1 MDKNNFDE
9 ILQKILPLI
18 ERRSTHAFPIPAISR
33 LAIAIRYLATGNSQ
47 ASLSF
52 NFRISPSMIS
62 SILSETL
69 SAICKDLRCFLPQ
82 QKKRL
87 LWPLKSLKDNEISQT
102 IAQFHSKVLF
112 AATDAN
118 YRFVMVDI
126 GQDGSSSD
134 AGIFKT
140 SPIRKFVDQGQ
151 KFLFPPKALKNGEV
165 LPHVFLGDDAFQL
178 QQHVMRPFPGKFID
192 KCCRVYNYR
201 LSRAR
206 LVKNDWNGMKP
217 DMEVEGEL
225 VPGNWRESV
234 PAGTDFTSIGSIG
247 SNNYSKPAFEVCE
260 KFKDYFNSP
269 AGSVKWQNKFAFKGY
284 E

>member
-1 MDKNNFDE
+1 M
-9 ILQKILPLI
+9 LPTPTKETFALAA
-18 ERRSTHAFPIPAISR
+18 EEFKGQWDFP
-33 LAIAIRYLATGNSQ
+33 NDC
-47 ASLSF
+47 ASLDGQHIRIKAPKRSGSLCF
-52 NFRISPSMIS
+52 NY
-62 SILSETL
+62 
-69 SAICKDLRCFLPQ
+69 
-82 QKKRL
+82 KK
-87 LWPLKSLKDNEISQT
+87 
-102 IAQFHSKVLF
+102 FHSKVLF

-178 QQHVMRPFPGKFID
+178 QQHVMRPFPGKFVD

-206 LVKNDWNGMKP
+206 LVVENSFGILAADFSYMYRSRRWP
-217 DMEVEGEL
+217 DSAHHTR
-225 VPGNWRESV
+225 W
-234 PAGTDFTSIGSIG
+234 
-247 SNNYSKPAFEVCE
+247 CH
-260 KFKDYFNSP
+260 
-269 AGSVKWQNKFAFKGY
+269 FA
-284 E
+284 